1 MLHSHP
7 HPGELVRDF
16 VIEPLGLSVAEA
28 ARRLSMSRVAL
39 SRVLHGHAS
48 ISAELAYRL
57 ELAGVSTAR
66 YWLTLQSNY
75 DIWRVSQLERPSVQ
89 PMQAAA

>member
-1 MLHSHP
+1 MLHP
-7 HPGELVRDF
+7 HPGELV
-16 VIEPLGLSVAEA
+16 VEPLGLSVAEV
-28 ARRLSMSRVAL
+28 ARRLSVSRGAL
-39 SRVLHGHAS
+39 SRVLQGHAA
-48 ISAELAYRL
+48 ISPELAYRL

-89 PMQAAA
+89 LLQQQQATA